1 LDADGQPLQQASIG
15 DPLFM
20 VVSSEQAG
28 PHNMVKRDFFE
39 KFLKISKKISKLFFS
54 GTRRSPS

>member
-1 LDADGQPLQQASIG
+1 
-15 DPLFM
+15 M

-39 KFLKISKKISKLFFS
+39 KFLKISKKFFLKMLAECTA
-54 GTRRSPS
+54 TRVGGEGEAVPFTIIDNGY